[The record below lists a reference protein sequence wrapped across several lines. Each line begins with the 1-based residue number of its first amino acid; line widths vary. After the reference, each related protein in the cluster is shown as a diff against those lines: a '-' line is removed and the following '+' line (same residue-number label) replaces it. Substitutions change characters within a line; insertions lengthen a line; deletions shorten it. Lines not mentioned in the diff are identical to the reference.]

1 MMITIA
7 VYNIKGGVGK
17 TATAVN
23 LAYLSA
29 RAGYSTLLC
38 DLDPQGAASYY
49 FRIKAKMKSG
59 KNSILKGGKK
69 ILRNVKATDF
79 ERLDLLPSDF
89 SLRNLDLSLD
99 SAKNSQKRLRS
110 ALKSF
115 SSDYD
120 VIFLDCPPNITL
132 VSENIFNAAD
142 HILVPVIPTTLSVR
156 SYKKLQSFFS
166 RKKMPA
172 TKLMPFF
179 SMVEKRKLMHREII
193 SAFSGQ
199 GERIMQNV
207 IPYSSLVE
215 RMGIYREPVVSYR
228 PGLPASKAYKALW
241 AELHE
246 TIKSG

>member
-1 MMITIA
+1 MITVA

-29 RAGYSTLLC
+29 QAGYPTLLC

-99 SAKNSQKRLRS
+99 NVKNSHQRLRS

-115 SSDYD
+115 SNDYD

-132 VSENIFNAAD
+132 VSENIFKAAD

-166 RKKMPA
+166 RKKMPQS
-172 TKLMPFF
+172 KLLPFF

-193 SAFSGQ
+193 NTYSGQ
-199 GERIMQNV
+199 SDRMMSNM

-215 RMGIYREPVVSYR
+215 RMGVYREPVVSFR
-228 PGLPASKAYKALW
+228 PGLPASKAYKMLW
-241 AELHE
+241 AELIE
-246 TIKSG
+246 MIKSG